1 MLYLA
6 SGLAKYERT
15 IVIGL
20 AGGELVDRAA
30 DMGLETVALSSDR
43 GLGGVITL
51 KRAIRSLEPRIVH
64 AHASKAHQL
73 ARLAMLG
80 NRLPLVVTRR
90 VAFPLK
96 RGPFARWKYVNGVA
110 AYGAVSAAV
119 KRQLITGG
127 VSADRIAV
135 IPDVADFQAIDDV
148 HAADLTCL
156 SLPDDAIIVLH
167 AGALTA
173 EKNHEMLFDV
183 WANIKAQNASAHLLI
198 AGEGQREQE
207 LKELASSMDLGGV
220 HWLGFRSDIIALMK
234 RAHLFLNTSRSE
246 GLCSS
251 LIQVRRCGVPIVAT
265 AVGGVP
271 EVVEDGVSGFLVP
284 SGDVDAMAEAACRV
298 IMNQEMSILR
308 SNISI
313 DMERFTLPHMVAAY
327 RALYRTL

>member
-1 MLYLA
+1 M
-6 SGLAKYERT
+6 
-15 IVIGL
+15 
-20 AGGELVDRAA
+20 
-30 DMGLETVALSSDR
+30 
-43 GLGGVITL
+43 
-51 KRAIRSLEPRIVH
+51 
-64 AHASKAHQL
+64 
-73 ARLAMLG
+73 
-80 NRLPLVVTRR
+80 
-90 VAFPLK
+90 
-96 RGPFARWKYVNGVA
+96 
-110 AYGAVSAAV
+110 
-119 KRQLITGG
+119 
-127 VSADRIAV
+127 
-135 IPDVADFQAIDDV
+135 
-148 HAADLTCL
+148 
-156 SLPDDAIIVLH
+156 
-167 AGALTA
+167 
-173 EKNHEMLFDV
+173 
-183 WANIKAQNASAHLLI
+183 LI

-298 IMNQEMSILR
+298 IMNQDMSILR